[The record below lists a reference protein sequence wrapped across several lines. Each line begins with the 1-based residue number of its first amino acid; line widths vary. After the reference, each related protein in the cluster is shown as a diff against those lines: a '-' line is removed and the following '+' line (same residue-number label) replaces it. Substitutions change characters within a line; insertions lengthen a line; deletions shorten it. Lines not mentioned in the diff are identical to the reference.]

1 MRIKDYL
8 EIKLFKICL
17 KIVNYYNE
25 MDAEVF
31 HKKVS
36 NASNKI
42 YSECYYKK
50 LLFTG
55 LANEDKLSLIE
66 NFNLK
71 NYLLELLNYKQ
82 YEILHNFIFES
93 FVNQV
98 FKKNNKFID
107 NESIEEYYH
116 LKRLIFE
123 ATKSSLKNKEIFLN
137 NFQKRLNKWINEH
150 F

>member
-36 NASNKI
+36 
-42 YSECYYKK
+42 
-50 LLFTG
+50 
-55 LANEDKLSLIE
+55 NEDKLSLIE